1 MSNDLLA
8 KLGIQ
13 FDSPFL
19 DEALEAVENT
29 PVPEWLTQAYLE
41 DLEREY
47 QLFGSDADAIFAAA
61 RQVAKTP
68 ALCLFAKILHYIVGK
83 RAGFSKS
90 FPCLK
95 LNAEIEESFVAL
107 FPVAAYVR
115 ASSDALRARG
125 VPEDIVLDTLNFLR
139 RNITESHEKLG
150 KPGFTRYALSIYS
163 VYLFTRFLWIGRLR
177 FEIHTGFDRCVR
189 AFANENNEVCTLMCD
204 TMLHKG
210 GNILG
215 AIGCTDE
222 EGAYDANFVE
232 TDTYYE
238 GYPVDPETALAKSE
252 RVRLDKSQWR
262 PILSPGDTLLKLH
275 IPGGGPLD
283 MDACQTAHK
292 RAREVF
298 KRCYPE
304 YDFKGLVGN
313 TWLFCPLLQK
323 VLRED
328 SNTVRYQKLY
338 HLFPSKNDAS
348 TVFLYV
354 FDMEV
359 KSADEVDAAALP
371 ENNSMQRGVKKLLL
385 EGNYLH
391 QFNGFIP
398 YL

>member
-1 MSNDLLA
+1 MHTDFRTA
-8 KLGIQ
+8 LGIE
-13 FDSPFL
+13 FDSPFW
-19 DEALEAVENT
+19 DEALQAVENT

-47 QLFGSDADAIFAAA
+47 QLFGSDADAVFAAA
-61 RQVAKTP
+61 RQVAETP
-68 ALCLFAKILHYIVGK
+68 ELCLFAKILHYIIGK

-90 FPCLK
+90 FPRLI
-95 LNAEIEESFVAL
+95 LNKAVEESFVML
-107 FPVAAYVR
+107 FPIAAYVR

-139 RNITESHEKLG
+139 RNITESREALG
-150 KPGFTRYALSIYS
+150 KPGFTRYSFSIYS
-163 VYLFTRFLWIGRLR
+163 VYLFTNFLWIGRLR

-189 AFANENNEVCTLMCD
+189 AFADNDGKVCTLMCD
-204 TMLHKG
+204 TKLHRG

-215 AIGCTDE
+215 AIGSADE
-222 EGAYDANFVE
+222 DGAYDADFVE

-238 GYPVDPETALAKSE
+238 GYPVDPETALAKNE
-252 RVRLDKSQWR
+252 RVRLDKGQWR
-262 PILSPGDTLLKLH
+262 PILQPGDAMLKIH
-275 IPGGGPLD
+275 IPYGGRLD
-283 MDACQTAHK
+283 MDACLNAHA
-292 RAREVF
+292 RAQEVF
-298 KRCYPE
+298 KQCYPE

-313 TWLFCPLLQK
+313 TWLFCPLLRK

-359 KSADEVDAAALP
+359 KSAAEVDAAALP

-398 YL
+398 FL